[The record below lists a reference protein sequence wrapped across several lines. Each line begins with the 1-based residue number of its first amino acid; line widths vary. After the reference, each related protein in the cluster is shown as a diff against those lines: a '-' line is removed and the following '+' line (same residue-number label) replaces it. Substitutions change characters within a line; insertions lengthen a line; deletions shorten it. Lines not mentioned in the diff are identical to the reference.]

1 MKNFRELRW
10 GIAAGFLSLIILIG
24 AIFLSFYE
32 GQINLILAPSPTATF
47 SMAEVFPSPTQF
59 IPTSTF
65 EKITSI
71 VQMPTKT
78 STKQQLMTLA
88 PSQTI
93 IPTVVTQVCT
103 PPEGWIP
110 ISIGSGIILELIS
123 EVYNISIEDIIAA
136 NCLDS
141 TDIGALDV
149 LYVYAPTPT
158 ISIFQCGPP
167 EGWITYKVKSGD
179 NLFRIGLSY
188 GVTVSELQFAN
199 CLGNSSL
206 IITGQILYVPN
217 VIPITIAPTPTRT
230 KKPKKTP
237 KVKHPTPTPT
247 QAITYTST
255 PSPTPTQAITYTS
268 TPSLTLTATPI
279 STTPT
284 PTLTFTE
291 TPTFTPSATPT
302 ITIEPTPTAIEL
314 NTPTP

>member
-93 IPTVVTQVCT
+93 IPTVVAQVCT

-110 ISIGSGIILELIS
+110 ISISSGIILELIS

-141 TDIGALDV
+141 TDIGTLDV

-158 ISIFQCGPP
+158 GSILRCGPP

-237 KVKHPTPTPT
+237 KVEHPTPTPT
-247 QAITYTST
+247 QEITYTST

-279 STTPT
+279 PTTPT